1 MKKGRQDRFVRRNIA
16 ITILLGMFLNVLTFS
31 DTLIKARNGST
42 VRVITAPN
50 GTPMIEMANPNG
62 NGISINEFER
72 LSVDEKNLI
81 LNNIAPG
88 EGSAYR
94 SELGGLIAP
103 NENYTGAPARAVLIR
118 VHNDPSVIN
127 GFIEAA
133 STGKMDM
140 FWSNPNGIYLNGG
153 LVGRFGN
160 TTFTTGHIT
169 DDLMTIMVRDGRIE
183 IGTGFNGNAA
193 ESLSLL
199 AKNLQVNGQLNGNDL
214 TLVGGQYDYNTST
227 KEIVK
232 QGDNP
237 NEVLVSASAVGSIY
251 GQNIYLVAVGSDIGV
266 KGDLISQKVL
276 KINADGS
283 VTTNKIQ
290 GTAGIEVKGKEF
302 TQETSTYT
310 EGNLKIDAGK
320 TVLNGTGTQAGNVE
334 ITGSLENNSNMYSKG
349 NVSVGGRR

>member
-1 MKKGRQDRFVRRNIA
+1 MKKGKQDRFVRRNTAVI
-16 ITILLGMFLNVLTFS
+16 ILLGMFLNMLTFS
-31 DTLIKARNGST
+31 DQLIKTRNGST
-42 VRVITAPN
+42 ARVITAPN

-62 NGISINEFER
+62 SGISINDFDR
-72 LSVDEKNLI
+72 LSVDDRNLI
-81 LNNIAPG
+81 LNNLSPK

-94 SELGGLIAP
+94 SELGGLILP

-118 VHNDPSVIN
+118 VHNEPSVIN

-133 STGKMDM
+133 STGRMDM
-140 FWSNPNGIYLNGG
+140 FWSNPNGLYLNGG

-160 TTFTTGHIT
+160 VVFTTGHIT
-169 DDLMTIMVRDGRIE
+169 DDLMTVMVRDGRIE

-199 AKNLQVNGQLNGNDL
+199 AKNLQVNGQLNGNDINL
-214 TLVGGQYDYNTST
+214 IGGQYDYNTST

-251 GQNIYLVAVGSDIGV
+251 GQNIYLVAIGSDIGV

-276 KINADGS
+276 KINADGTI
-283 VTTNKIQ
+283 TTNNYRGQ
-290 GTAGIEVKGKEF
+290 QV
-302 TQETSTYT
+302 
-310 EGNLKIDAGK
+310 
-320 TVLNGTGTQAGNVE
+320 
-334 ITGSLENNSNMYSKG
+334 
-349 NVSVGGRR
+349 